1 MKPSDTSPW
10 RLLPRIPALAALK
23 RGRQPS
29 RTQLEQRPSCHASHG
44 SGHLACRTAGSSH
57 GGEGEVGTT
66 LLGPPTRLTWA
77 GGHLGKGPLPREA
90 VASRLLP
97 PFSKMAAAHAQSGA
111 VRRAQAARRSCPRAV
126 VVEGSGAAEA
136 AGGDRRQPWAR
147 PRSFVMF
154 IAATWTST
162 CS

>member
-1 MKPSDTSPW
+1 M
-10 RLLPRIPALAALK
+10 PRIPAPAALK

-29 RTQLEQRPSCHASHG
+29 RTQLEPRPSCHASHG

-57 GGEGEVGTT
+57 GGEGDAGAA

-77 GGHLGKGPLPREA
+77 GGHLGKGPLRREA

-111 VRRAQAARRSCPRAV
+111 ARRAQAARRGAHARGLLWWRARAPLRRR
-126 VVEGSGAAEA
+126 AAT
-136 AGGDRRQPWAR
+136 GDRRQPWAR